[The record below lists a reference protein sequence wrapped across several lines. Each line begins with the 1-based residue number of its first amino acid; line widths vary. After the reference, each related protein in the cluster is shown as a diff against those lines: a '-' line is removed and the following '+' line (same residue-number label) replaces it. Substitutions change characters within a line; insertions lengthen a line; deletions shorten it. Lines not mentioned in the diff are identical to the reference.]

1 MMICRVKLYIMADAR
16 PSPPPAR
23 PLLMEP
29 TAWVAA
35 SMIIMM
41 MIMMMNMV
49 VGGDDDDHYDQDHD
63 NYMMMIMT
71 MITRNL
77 IKCDKIN
84 SYKSI
89 LIFSLKGDWKN

>member
-1 MMICRVKLYIMADAR
+1 MICRVKLYIMADAR

-41 MIMMMNMV
+41 MIMILNMMMMILRNIQT
-49 VGGDDDDHYDQDHD
+49 DCLDKSFHD
-63 NYMMMIMT
+63 NYEEKMQTMMI
-71 MITRNL
+71 IIGEGQYSKRPA
-77 IKCDKIN
+77 IR
-84 SYKSI
+84 
-89 LIFSLKGDWKN
+89 

>member
-41 MIMMMNMV
+41 MIMILNMMMMMMMILRNIQT
-49 VGGDDDDHYDQDHD
+49 DCLYESFHD
-63 NYMMMIMT
+63 NYEEKMQTMMI
-71 MITRNL
+71 IIGEGQYSKRPA
-77 IKCDKIN
+77 IR
-84 SYKSI
+84 
-89 LIFSLKGDWKN
+89 